1 MARRKIDLATKV
13 HAMRE
18 GLHLEN
24 VAAIAQKYQVSER
37 IAYQWFEQILE
48 RLPEILS
55 ESKPGP
61 KTQRTES
68 LAPPRRR
75 NRSAKR

>member
-1 MARRKIDLATKV
+1 MPRRIVDLDTKV
-13 HAMRE
+13 QTMRE
-18 GLHLEN
+18 CLHLSGVEA
-24 VAAIAQKYQVSER
+24 VTHKYAVSER
-37 IAYQWFEQILE
+37 VAYQWFEQILE

-61 KTQRTES
+61 KTQGAES
-68 LAPPRRR
+68 LAPRRRR